1 MRTFRYVAQSCSLA
15 ILICASAVL
24 AAAFQSAPSGSSQS
38 PQMESGQSAPMGMSK
53 SPQRASAQD
62 KQFIMKASE
71 GSLAEVQLGKLALQ
85 KSQNAEVKQFAQKM
99 VEDHTMLINNM
110 KPFSDQLGGK
120 PPTKP
125 NAKHQQLAYRLKS
138 LSGDQFDKEY
148 IKAMVADHHHDLGE
162 FMAEESKAGDP
173 GLKQTVTQGTQV
185 IHECTQ
191 MIDEIAKKNGIATP
205 PMQS

>member
-1 MRTFRYVAQSCSLA
+1 MRTFRYIAQSCSLA

-24 AAAFQSAPSGSSQS
+24 AATLQSEPAGSSQS
-38 PQMESGQSAPMGMSK
+38 PQMGSSQSAPMGTSK
-53 SPQRASAQD
+53 SHQMASSPD
-62 KQFIMKASE
+62 KQFVMKASE
-71 GSLAEVQLGKLALQ
+71 GSLAEVQLGKLALE
-85 KSQNAEVKQFAQKM
+85 KSQNPDVKQFAQKM

-110 KPFSDQLGGK
+110 KPFADQLGVK
-120 PPTKP
+120 PPTKL
-125 NAKHQQLAYRLKS
+125 NAKHQQLADRLKS

-162 FMAEESKAGDP
+162 FMEEESKAADP

-185 IHECTQ
+185 IREHTQ
-191 MIDEIAKKNGIATP
+191 MIDEIAKKNGISTP